1 MIKTDIVK
9 PEKKRKTGFITTTYT
24 MDETTHKR
32 LELIAK
38 YNGVSRTEVLKQL
51 INTQYLEEIKKIGDS
66 NGN

>member
-1 MIKTDIVK
+1 MIIKK
-9 PEKKRKTGFITTTYT
+9 PEKKKKTGFITTTFT

-38 YNGVSRTEVLKQL
+38 YNEVSRTEVLKQL
-51 INTQYLEEIKKIGDS
+51 INMQYLEEIKRLGDI

>member
-1 MIKTDIVK
+1 MIIVK

-51 INTQYLEEIKKIGDS
+51 INTQYLEEIKRIGDS

>member
-1 MIKTDIVK
+1 MIIIK
-9 PEKKRKTGFITTTYT
+9 PEKKKKTGFITTSYT

-38 YNGVSRTEVLKQL
+38 NNGVSRTEVLKQL
-51 INTQYLEEIKKIGDS
+51 INNQYLEEMKRIDDA